1 MLLFCTK
8 SQRNIANDALN
19 QLCNKIYSAPYFK
32 KILQIMLQINFAK
45 KFKGNQDFQN
55 AMPFRKTNASYDIK
69 VNCVEL

>member
-1 MLLFCTK
+1 
-8 SQRNIANDALN
+8 
-19 QLCNKIYSAPYFK
+19 
-32 KILQIMLQINFAK
+32 MLQFNFAK